1 MKEWFED
8 KKLLLLG
15 GKPSGSTDIV
25 AYAKAMGAYVIVTD
39 YLEQNESPAKRLA
52 DESWTISTDDVDTLV
67 RLAIENGVDA
77 VATGVHEFNI
87 SKTIELAQRLKLP
100 FYATRDQWNL
110 CANKDSFKRLCM
122 DFDIPVTMAYSD
134 FDINNYENYN
144 DLVFPV
150 IIKPVDSSGGKGIFI
165 CFNADELGKS
175 IVKALKF
182 SKSKNVLIERYV
194 SAEEVTLY
202 YTAQDG
208 EIMLTMMADRC
219 VKHYWKDLM
228 PLPVSFDFPSKYLDL
243 YMETMDH
250 QVREMFKS
258 IGIRNGAFFIQ
269 SFCDDSRFTF
279 YEMGLRISGNL
290 QYKIMSEINGLDV
303 MEMLVNFS
311 MSGKMFDRPLKKLI
325 QPKYDRKASILNVFV
340 LPGEIGK
347 IIGLEEVKL
356 MDGVLDVVQMHKEGT
371 RILDT
376 DIGTLKQSTLK
387 IYIVADTDHEL
398 QQLKDQIRKTIK
410 IDSMEGKNML
420 LEIE

>member
-165 CFNADELGKS
+165 CFNADELEKS
-175 IVKALKF
+175 YEKALIF
-182 SKSKNVLIERYV
+182 SKTKQVLIEKYI
-194 SAEEVTLY
+194 SAQEVAIY

-208 EIMLTMMADRC
+208 EIMLSMMADRE
-219 VKHYWKDLM
+219 VRHFRKGLM
-228 PLPVSFDFPSKYLDL
+228 PLPVSFSFPSRYLDL
-243 YMETMDH
+243 YMSTMDQ
-250 QVREMFKS
+250 QVQLMFKS
-258 IGIRNGAFFIQ
+258 IGIRNGTFLIQ
-269 SFCDDSRFTF
+269 SFCDGNSFTF
-279 YEMGLRISGNL
+279 YEMGLRIGGAL
-290 QYKIMSEINGLDV
+290 QYKIMHKMNGLNP
-303 MEMLVNFS
+303 MEMIVNYS
-311 MSGKMFDRPLKKLI
+311 MSGKMYDRPLKDLI
-325 QPKYDRKASILNVFV
+325 NPKYVTKAAILNFSVGV
-340 LPGEIGK
+340 GEIGE
-347 IIGLEEVKL
+347 IIGLDEVKSL
-356 MDGVLDVVQMHKEGT
+356 EGVFDVLIIDRESPIIQEED
-371 RILDT
+371 L
-376 DIGTLKQSTLK
+376 GTLKQIVLR
-387 IYIVADTDHEL
+387 IYIMADTDEQL
-398 QQLKDQIRKTIK
+398 QALSNKIHDMITIYATN
-410 IDSMEGKNML
+410 EQNMRL
-420 LEIE
+420 

>member
-269 SFCDDSRFTF
+269 SFCDGSRFTF

>member
-165 CFNADELGKS
+165 CFNAVELGKS

-269 SFCDDSRFTF
+269 SFCDGSRFTF

-387 IYIVADTDHEL
+387 IYIVA
-398 QQLKDQIRKTIK
+398 
-410 IDSMEGKNML
+410 
-420 LEIE
+420 